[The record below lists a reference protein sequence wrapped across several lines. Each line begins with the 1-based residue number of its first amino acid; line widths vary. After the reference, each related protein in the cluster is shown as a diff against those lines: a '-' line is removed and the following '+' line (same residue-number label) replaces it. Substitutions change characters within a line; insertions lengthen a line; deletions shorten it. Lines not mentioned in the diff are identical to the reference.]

1 MKAIRMYQATRVF
14 ANGSMVISPLPF
26 ISLTRRGGS
35 ASAPSFGKFREA
47 SRRGTDMK
55 QAQRRDV
62 TKYRWA
68 DISEEELNPLLTRKL
83 ITGERVMLSE
93 LVLKKG
99 CVVPAHQHENEQ
111 VSYVIRGKQQF
122 ELNEK
127 KTDLHACDLLH
138 FPSNVEHPSTA
149 LA

>member
-1 MKAIRMYQATRVF
+1 QATGVF
-14 ANGSMVISPLPF
+14 ANGSMVMSLLPF

-47 SRRGTDMK
+47 RARSDRKRARSASPVGRSLKRSAQPQEKGEAVRRGTDMK

-99 CVVPAHQHENEQ
+99 CVVPAHH
-111 VSYVIRGKQQF
+111 
-122 ELNEK
+122 
-127 KTDLHACDLLH
+127 H
-138 FPSNVEHPSTA
+138 
-149 LA
+149 